1 MFLRLIV
8 AVLVSTGMMSAGSAA
23 TGAVVASVDEVVT
36 DAELLATVDAAIEL
50 LEEELDLL
58 PAASPSRAADAGFQ
72 TARDQL
78 AAVQRQGAAT
88 LEVLAASNLQLTPEI
103 TATLGFEPTV
113 AGAPMRPP
121 QIETYAAALT
131 DLRQLRGEVAAASA
145 PGPDRTPVVALVVGV
160 LVLVAAGAVALSI
173 VRRHRR
179 RLSTAMHEALT
190 DPLTRLANRRRLD
203 RDIDDLVHTDAG
215 VAALMVDVD
224 HFKRFNDRYGHAVG
238 DAVLRNVA
246 TLIAA
251 QIREGDVVYRYG
263 GEEFCV
269 LLPGAS
275 IDDAHAIAE
284 RIRAEVA
291 TATATGKT
299 DPVTVSIG
307 LAEDQA
313 AMTRTTIVDAD
324 HALFRAK
331 LDGRN
336 RTVISGSSPTATALP
351 SGAHHET
358 P

>member
-1 MFLRLIV
+1 MFLSLIV
-8 AVLVSTGMMSAGSAA
+8 AVVMSAGLVAA
-23 TGAVVASVDEVVT
+23 EGAVATVDEVAT

-50 LEEELDLL
+50 LEEELELL
-58 PAASPSRAADAGFQ
+58 PTANPSRSDEPGFQ

-88 LEVLAASNLQLTPEI
+88 LEVLATSNVQLTPEVI
-103 TATLGFEPTV
+103 ATLGFEP
-113 AGAPMRPP
+113 AADGAPMRPP
-121 QIETYAAALT
+121 QIEAYAAALT
-131 DLRQLRGEVAAASA
+131 DLRQLRGEFAAATA
-145 PGPDRTPVVALVVGV
+145 PDRGGTPVVALIVGV
-160 LVLVAAGAVALSI
+160 LVLVTAAVVALSI

-179 RLSTAMHEALT
+179 RLSTAINEALT
-190 DPLTRLANRRRLD
+190 DPLTHLANRRRLD
-203 RDIDDLVHTDAG
+203 RDIDDLVHSDAG

-224 HFKRFNDRYGHAVG
+224 NFKRFNDRYGHAVG
-238 DAVLRNVA
+238 DAVLRSVA

-275 IDDAHAIAE
+275 VDDAHEIAE
-284 RIRAEVA
+284 RIRTEVA

-307 LAEDQA
+307 VAVEEA
-313 AMTRTTIVDAD
+313 TATRTTIVDAD

-336 RTVISGSSPTATALP
+336 RTVVSGSSPMAAASP
-351 SGAHHET
+351 SGGRRET